1 MNARSSV
8 VVAADHPSRSV
19 FIAGAA
25 WFLSYVAARYAIDA
39 WEPKPH
45 WDIAIAS
52 FPVFA
57 FYWFVW
63 IVQRNLKAADEMRRR
78 IHLEALG
85 LSFLVTMLV
94 LMLLGLLDGPSGGR
108 LGLSLRDIWAV
119 LPPLYGLCFLA
130 ANHRYR

>member
-1 MNARSSV
+1 MNAQSSV
-8 VVAADHPSRSV
+8 VVAADHPPRGI

-25 WFLSYVAARYAIDA
+25 WFLSYVAARNAIDA
-39 WEPKPH
+39 WNPKPH

-63 IVQRNLKAADEMRRR
+63 VVQRNLKAADEMRRR

-130 ANHRYR
+130 ASQRYR